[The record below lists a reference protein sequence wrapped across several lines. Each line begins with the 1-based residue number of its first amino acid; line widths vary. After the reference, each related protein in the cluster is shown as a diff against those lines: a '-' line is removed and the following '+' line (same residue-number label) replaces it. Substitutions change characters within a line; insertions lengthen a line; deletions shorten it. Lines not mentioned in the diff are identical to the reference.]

1 MTPDISIITFT
12 VGGRDKYLIKCLD
25 SVYDDIHEQ
34 LIYNENKIEHHLIL
48 QGCSSKSL
56 ESTLPYFKESPCY
69 KLIVHEWPQNIG
81 IGAGLNKIIPQC
93 NGNLIFKMD
102 DDCKIVS
109 GDFFERVMAL
119 HTRFPNSVFSP
130 FPVGLINSL
139 GGVRGAAHRLWHD
152 KNTDTIW
159 TKRIVNHVGGFAR
172 IAPKSIYEKFSF
184 ENDLIWGISGNEDG
198 QFSSYCNI
206 KDIEMFYLED
216 GLVVSHQES
225 TLGQALRYPEYFST
239 RNYEGNLTL
248 IVEN

>member
-12 VGGRDKYLIKCLD
+12 LGGRPKYLIGCLD
-25 SVYDDIHEQ
+25 SVFTDVVTDV
-34 LIYNENKIEHHLIL
+34 YNEIKVEHHLVF
-48 QGCSSKSL
+48 QGENGISEV
-56 ESTLPYFKESPCY
+56 ESFLNYFNQIESY
-69 KLIVHEWPQNIG
+69 KLIIHKWPQNIG

-102 DDCKIVS
+102 DDCKVVS
-109 GDFFERVMAL
+109 GDFFEKVMAL

-172 IAPKSIYEKFSF
+172 IAPKSIYENFSF
-184 ENDLIWGISGNEDG
+184 ENDLISGISGNEDG
-198 QFSSYCNI
+198 QFSSYCNL
-206 KDIEMFYLED
+206 KGIEMFYLED

-248 IVEN
+248 IVED